1 MENCRR
7 DAGYHTVVYSE
18 KVLGGL
24 LKIEKQIRKCD
35 GFVSWLVRENDTD
48 KGVIFDGCMVTYE
61 GKEETEKIE
70 ADSLNRIKKAL
81 YEYMKQKTGYS
92 VEQLMSL

>member
-7 DAGYHTVVYSE
+7 DVGYHTVVYSE

-35 GFVSWLVRENDTD
+35 GFVSWLVRETETD
-48 KGVIFDGCMVTYE
+48 KGVTFDGCMVIYE
-61 GKEETEKIE
+61 AKDETEKIDVD
-70 ADSLNRIKKAL
+70 ALNKIKKAL
-81 YEYMKQKTGYS
+81 YEYMSKKTGCTI
-92 VEQLMSL
+92 EQLMSL

>member
-24 LKIEKQIRKCD
+24 VKIEKQIRKDD
-35 GFVSWLVRENDTD
+35 GFVSWLVRETETN
-48 KGVIFDGCMVTYE
+48 KGVIFDGCMITYE
-61 GKEETEKIE
+61 ANEETEEIEEAALEKIK
-70 ADSLNRIKKAL
+70 SSL
-81 YEYMKQKTGYS
+81 YEYMSKKTGCTL
-92 VEQLMSL
+92 EQLKSL